1 MCLIITK
8 VPQNDRIVKCY
19 KIVRYYNLDEDWY
32 CTPYYDA
39 KIPDDGI
46 LLPERAS
53 ERKNFSIKTRIDG
66 GFIHAYINKRHVDSK
81 HRCFLSYA
89 FRVESY
95 GGHWN
100 GMPTTDL
107 ICRGLY
113 IPGLDKTRSYGK
125 ILEVKRMLNS
135 DPSTKDLIKEF
146 PRLRRVER
154 FL

>member
-1 MCLIITK
+1 MCLFITK

-19 KIVRYYNLDEDWY
+19 KVVRYSYSDEEDY
-32 CTPYYDA
+32 YTPFYDV

-46 LLPERAS
+46 LLPSRAS
-53 ERKNFSIKTRIDG
+53 ERKNFPIRTKING
-66 GFIHAYINKRHVDSK
+66 GFIHAYINKQRVDSK

-95 GGHWN
+95 GNDWPGF
-100 GMPTTDL
+100 PTTDL

-125 ILEVKRMLNS
+125 ILEVKRMLNRN
-135 DPSTKDLIKEF
+135 PSTKDLIKEF
-146 PRLRRVER
+146 PRLRRVAK